1 MLSKNKV
8 KFINSLNLKKFRD
21 ETNMFIAEGTK
32 LINDLS
38 VTFHCELLV
47 VTSEWLE
54 NNTPIRTKELLEVNF
69 EEFKKISN
77 QKNPQGIL
85 AVFGKATDTALSL
98 EEIGSELS
106 LALDKIQ
113 DPGNMG
119 TIIRIADWFG
129 IKHIFASQTSADAFA
144 PKVVQASMG
153 ALARV
158 QVQEVDLENFL
169 LTLKEKLPIY
179 GTFLKGENIYTTPLS
194 SNGIIVLGNE
204 GNGISPAI
212 EKLITE
218 RLFIPNYPP
227 GNFTSESLNVSVA
240 AALVCAEFRRRL
252 K

>member
-21 ETNMFIAEGTK
+21 ETNLFVAEGTK

-47 VTSEWLE
+47 VTPEWLE

-85 AVFGKATDTALSL
+85 AVFGKATEIALSL

-106 LALDKIQ
+106 LALDEIQ

-158 QVQEVDLENFL
+158 QVQEVDLEDFL
-169 LTLKEKLPIY
+169 LPLKDKCLLRNFSE
-179 GTFLKGENIYTTPLS
+179 GENIILLPFFKWHYCS
-194 SNGIIVLGNE
+194 RKRR
-204 GNGISPAI
+204 NGISPAI
-212 EKLITE
+212 EKLVTE
-218 RLFIPNYPP
+218 RLFIQTST
-227 GNFTSESLNVSVA
+227 GNPLSESLNVSVA

-252 K
+252 I

>member
-1 MLSKNKV
+1 
-8 KFINSLNLKKFRD
+8 
-21 ETNMFIAEGTK
+21 
-32 LINDLS
+32 
-38 VTFHCELLV
+38 
-47 VTSEWLE
+47 
-54 NNTPIRTKELLEVNF
+54 LEVNF

-85 AVFGKATDTALSL
+85 AVFGKATDIALSL

-106 LALDKIQ
+106 LALDEIQ

-169 LTLKEKLPIY
+169 LPLKDKLPIY

-212 EKLITE
+212 EKLVTE

-227 GNFTSESLNVSVA
+227 GNTTSESLNVSVA